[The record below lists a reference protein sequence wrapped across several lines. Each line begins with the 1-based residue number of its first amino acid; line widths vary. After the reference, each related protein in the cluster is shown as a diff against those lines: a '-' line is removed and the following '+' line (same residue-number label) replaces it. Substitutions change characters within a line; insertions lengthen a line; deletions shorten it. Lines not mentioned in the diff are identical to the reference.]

1 MIELLEHTK
10 LADDD
15 CKIWRLTSPLHPGEG
30 ARFLDFCLATMH
42 SFPSRRNLSYWR
54 HYYQH
59 AFDGENS
66 PEIEDVFYFAEINGE
81 VAARLWFGYAPAN
94 GFGNFGNAL
103 TAEKFRRR
111 GILRRMMVHC
121 VRDFHAS
128 KAKCLSCDT
137 GKEYAAATYMDYG
150 FKLIYGGT
158 VGPMAIVKPEY
169 PDFAALEE
177 RFLGDA
183 RPVRFRPGVV
193 GDQFLIDKFLHYC
206 KKVYRDSPRA
216 DLDYRCC
223 MLECR
228 AGNGCIEVAENA
240 AGALVGFAWAGRFDG
255 VRRLF
260 MKLHPDA
267 APHCGKMLTRLVR
280 AGDGAPVCH
289 LQLPKG
295 AGWTPAL
302 EAAGARKLC
311 TLADGSA
318 VWELSAPAG
327 A

>member
-1 MIELLEHTK
+1 MIESLENFS
-10 LADDD
+10 LDGDD
-15 CKIWRLTSPLHPGEG
+15 CRIWRLTSPMHPGEG
-30 ARFLDFCLATMH
+30 TRFLDFCLTTMH
-42 SFPSRRNLSYWR
+42 SYPSRRNLSYWR
-54 HYYQH
+54 HYYQY

-66 PEIEDVFYFAEINGE
+66 PGIEDVFYFAEVNGE

-111 GILRRMMVHC
+111 GILRRLMVHC

-128 KAKCLSCDT
+128 PAKSLACDT
-137 GKEYAAATYMDYG
+137 GKEYAASTYMDYG

-169 PDFAALEE
+169 PDFSALTK
-177 RFLGDA
+177 RYLADA

-193 GDQFLIDKFLHYC
+193 GDQFMIDKFLHYC
-206 KKVYRDSPRA
+206 PEVYNHSPRI

-228 AGNGCIEVAENA
+228 AGNGHIMVAENA
-240 AGALVGFAWAGRFDG
+240 DNTAVGFAWAGRFDG
-255 VRRLF
+255 IDRLY
-260 MKLHPDA
+260 MTLHPGA
-267 APHCGKMLTRLVR
+267 APYCGEMLKQVR
-280 AGDGAPVCH
+280 EAHGGIPLCH
-289 LQLPKG
+289 IQYPKG
-295 AGWTPAL
+295 AAYTPAL

-311 TLADGSA
+311 TLAAGTS
-318 VWELSAPAG
+318 VWEF
-327 A
+327 